1 VSSAAA
7 AGGTEGPRPPRTK
20 RRWARRDGAR
30 DSFDTL
36 KTNQSNRR
44 RRRRRRDVRAIRA
57 AERRRRRGE
66 SPSQLT
72 RIPEP
77 TRGQFRPLRSSA
89 PRAHGAGGT
98 HPATVRR
105 RRARRARRPLK
116 IRSLRIAARS
126 DQKGRSSCWR
136 GGRSPQKDHRSSRG
150 GRARFSCR
158 ASPKTPRAAAIRP
171 GATAQSAMRRDGG
184 GAKDPGA
191 ASPPPMGPFV
201 LPKDRPPR
209 AKSTKSSD
217 GSASAGAS
225 ARVHRRHIQPHGWRG
240 GGRDRGTARGG
251 FFC

>member
-1 VSSAAA
+1 MR
-7 AGGTEGPRPPRTK
+7 GTNDANLVASWLAEI
-20 RRWARRDGAR
+20 
-30 DSFDTL
+30 S
-36 KTNQSNRR
+36 RR
-44 RRRRRRDVRAIRA
+44 RR
-57 AERRRRRGE
+57 
-66 SPSQLT
+66 
-72 RIPEP
+72 
-77 TRGQFRPLRSSA
+77 
-89 PRAHGAGGT
+89 PRA
-98 HPATVRR
+98 R
-105 RRARRARRPLK
+105 RRARRTAASTIARVRRRARHHGSRTAAAPSRRSGDGPSAAPWPLRAALAVPRTKVGTSFSEVLAAYVQYDTYFLSLKLKSHTVGPCNTRPAAN
-116 IRSLRIAARS
+116 IPSRNFRSRRRRRAVSRRARS
-126 DQKGRSSCWR
+126 
-136 GGRSPQKDHRSSRG
+136 
-150 GRARFSCR
+150 
-158 ASPKTPRAAAIRP
+158 AAIRP